1 MSKLE
6 TKAQTPALRSRPGK
20 NHSTLVETLPSH
32 LASRRW
38 FQAVLS
44 ARTCY
49 SAEIATYPSY
59 ALVKERLPDFGK
71 TCGADRNRTD
81 DIQLAKLALS
91 QLSYSPVCPGQ
102 FSWVR
107 HHCPGLKPAETVG
120 LGGLEPPTS
129 RLSGAR
135 SSQLSYRPR
144 SYRVDSTASFILK
157 ELVPRLLAHSVLQN
171 QTASPEKY

>member
-1 MSKLE
+1 
-6 TKAQTPALRSRPGK
+6 
-20 NHSTLVETLPSH
+20 
-32 LASRRW
+32 
-38 FQAVLS
+38 VLS

-59 ALVKERLPDFGK
+59 ALVKERFPLY
-71 TCGADRNRTD
+71 CRENRSGADRNRTD

-91 QLSYSPVCPGQ
+91 QLSYSPINQAILPC
-102 FSWVR
+102 WVR
-107 HHCPGLKPAETVG
+107 HHVSPLDLRLEEVVG

-144 SYRVDSTASFILK
+144 ELPRRFFLQRPSFSKSWCRATGATQSFKTKQQARRSRVGLDSETLTWS
-157 ELVPRLLAHSVLQN
+157 
-171 QTASPEKY
+171 T